1 MVKCA
6 FCFVMTVALLFVG
19 IETLLAQDLT
29 IQITNCPTRAKAGQ
43 NLDSSFKVVV
53 VNNGDIEQ
61 KDVALEFVLKKI
73 PICKT
78 PTRHAS
84 YSSDYF
90 DGVLLQGGRESVSLA
105 PKQKVTLSPHG
116 ANTIPVNT
124 PVGRTYSLCAVIIA
138 GDKVK
143 EIGEENNCACCQI
156 KIMGV
161 EERSVITGYG
171 ETCISRR
178 GTATILGRNFGSAEG
193 KSVFLTGSGAVINL
207 PVISWSDYAINVRIP
222 EDANIQVDQRY
233 FAAIRKAG
241 NAELLSNT
249 GVSISVCPEQ
259 KTMPGS
265 PPTIL
270 PVQPFVFP

>member
-1 MVKCA
+1 MVKWA
-6 FCFVMTVALLFVG
+6 FCVVMTVAFLFVG
-19 IETLLAQDLT
+19 SETLMAQELT
-29 IQITNCPTRAKAGQ
+29 IQIANCPTRVKAGQ
-43 NLDSSFKVVV
+43 KLDSSFKVVV
-53 VNNGDIEQ
+53 ANNGDIEL
-61 KDVALEFVLKKI
+61 KDIALEFVLKKN
-73 PICKT
+73 PNCKT

-90 DGVLLQGGRESVSLA
+90 DGVLLQGGRESVSLT

-156 KIMGV
+156 RVVGV
-161 EERSVITGYG
+161 QERSVITGYG

-178 GTATILGRNFGSAEG
+178 GTATILGRNFGSADG
-193 KSVFLTGSGAVINL
+193 KSVFLTGAGASINL

-222 EDANIQVDQRY
+222 DDANIQVDQRY
-233 FAAIRKAG
+233 FAGIRKVG
-241 NAELLSNT
+241 SAELLSNT
-249 GVSISVCPEQ
+249 GVSVSVCPEQ
-259 KTMPGS
+259 KTMPNS
-265 PPTIL
+265 APIVL
-270 PVQPFVFP
+270 PVQPYIFP